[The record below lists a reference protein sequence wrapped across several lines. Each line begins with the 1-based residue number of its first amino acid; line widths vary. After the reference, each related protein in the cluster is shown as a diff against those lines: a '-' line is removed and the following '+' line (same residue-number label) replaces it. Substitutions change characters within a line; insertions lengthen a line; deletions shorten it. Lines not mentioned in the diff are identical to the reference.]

1 MRQAGRS
8 EQQRL
13 QVVGQ
18 GPCFPPLKED
28 KSPKGIYLLVLH
40 LVKFPD
46 GLLCRD
52 KWPGR
57 FLVRVTM
64 AVYLA
69 CTSQLQGCPL
79 SPLLLPCVCTPGS

>member
-18 GPCFPPLKED
+18 CPFFPPLKED
-28 KSPKGIYLLVLH
+28 KSPKAIYLLVFH

-52 KWPGR
+52 QWPGR
-57 FLVRVTM
+57 FLVRVTV
-64 AVYLA
+64 AVHLA
-69 CTSQLQGCPL
+69 CTS
-79 SPLLLPCVCTPGS
+79 